1 MIRGQLALVWMYE
14 LWAAVLQ
21 LLEKLEDRSVRGKND
36 SDDSI
41 LDEGDI
47 VEADITRG
55 VRNNRLLREIAGLLQ
70 R

>member
-1 MIRGQLALVWMYE
+1 MYE